1 MTEGMMD
8 LRLIV
13 NDEPQT
19 FRIEPGDR
27 LAAVLRREGYLG
39 VKVGCG
45 TGDCGSCTVLLNG
58 EPVVSCIML
67 AAQAEGAEILTVE
80 GLASSGELHP
90 LQEAFLEEG
99 AAQCG
104 FCTPGMLLSAKALLD
119 SNPDPTEEEVRGAL
133 SGTLCRCTG
142 YVNIVRA
149 VLLAAER
156 MRGGTA

>member
-1 MTEGMMD
+1 MAGMD
-8 LRLIV
+8 LHLTV
-13 NDEPQT
+13 NGEPQV

-27 LAAVLRREGYLG
+27 LAAVLRREGYSG
-39 VKVGCG
+39 VKIGCG

-58 EPVVSCIML
+58 EPVVSCILL
-67 AAQAEGAEILTVE
+67 AAQADGAEITTVV
-80 GLASSGELHP
+80 GLARDGELHP

-104 FCTPGMLLSAKALLD
+104 FCTPGILLTAKAFLD
-119 SNPDPTEEEVRGAL
+119 RNPDPTEEEIRDAL
-133 SGTLCRCTG
+133 SGNLCRCTG